1 MSVEIDK
8 VMGIGLLGLGVVG
21 CGVVKSLQTQED
33 TIGART
39 GVRVQVRRVLVR
51 DPGKPRSVDIE
62 RSRLTTDASEI
73 LGDDG
78 IGVVIE
84 VIGGV
89 LPARALVSS
98 ALCAGKHVI
107 TANKELLA
115 KHGEEL
121 IALANRHG
129 VRLLFEASVGGGIP
143 IVRMVETYLTANR
156 IVAIRGILNGT
167 CNYILTQMEERG
179 QAFAEAL
186 SDAQALGYAEAD
198 PESDVE
204 GYDAAYKLCILANL
218 AFPVHSSMSVVRRT
232 GIVAVEPID
241 LRMAQIFG
249 TSLKLIG
256 QASYR
261 AGRVSLEVVP
271 RFLAASDAL
280 SSVQGVFNA
289 VTISADVV
297 GDLTFIGRGAGELP
311 TASAV
316 IEDLV
321 EVLRHPRTSSQAWME
336 RVQEGSATELAAE
349 VDLAP
354 VQDPVF
360 YLRFS
365 LDYCGNGSGNGGYR
379 GEADGTE
386 GLAKRLTLGLEQ
398 AGGRVWFR
406 SRGDEHQK
414 RTLILVVEGPNVLLE
429 SAANLAASNGAK
441 LAFSA
446 PFEGRLE
453 KLPPLSEPALV
464 ISSVDAVV

>member
-1 MSVEIDK
+1 MSVGIDK

-21 CGVVKSLQTQED
+21 CGVVKSLQTQQD
-33 TIGART
+33 TIEART

-51 DPGKPRSVDIE
+51 DPGKSRSVDIE

-73 LGDDG
+73 LSDSG

-89 LPARALVSS
+89 EPARALVSL
-98 ALCAGKHVI
+98 ALSAGKHVI

-121 IALANRHG
+121 IGLANCHG

-186 SDAQALGYAEAD
+186 VDAQALGYAEAD

-241 LRMAQIFG
+241 LRMSQLFG

-261 AGRVSLEVVP
+261 AGSVSLEVVP

-321 EVLRHPRTSSQAWME
+321 EVLRHPGTSSQAWME
-336 RVQEGSATELAAE
+336 RVREGATSEATSE
-349 VDLAP
+349 MDVAP
-354 VQDPVF
+354 EPGRAF
-360 YLRFS
+360 YLRFA
-365 LDYCGNGSGNGGYR
+365 LDDNGRGGQR
-379 GEADGTE
+379 DEGGGAEGVARRLAE
-386 GLAKRLTLGLEQ
+386 GLES
-398 AGGRVWFR
+398 AGGRVWFG
-406 SRGDEHQK
+406 SGSDEDDDAGAM
-414 RTLILVVEGPNVLLE
+414 ILVVEGPQTLLE
-429 SAANLAASNGAK
+429 RAVPLAASHGVR

-446 PFEGRLE
+446 PFEGVLERLV
-453 KLPPLSEPALV
+453 PLSDPAFV
-464 ISSVDAVV
+464 NSSEDAVV